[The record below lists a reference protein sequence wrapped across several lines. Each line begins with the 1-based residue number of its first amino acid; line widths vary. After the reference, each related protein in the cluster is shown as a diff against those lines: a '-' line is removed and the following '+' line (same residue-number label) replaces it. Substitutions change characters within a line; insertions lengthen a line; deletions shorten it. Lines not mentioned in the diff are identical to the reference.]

1 VKRTQF
7 ISFEGGEGGGKT
19 TQIGRLATRLRDLGA
34 EVVLTREPGGSDGAE
49 ALRNLLVHG
58 DADRWSPIA
67 ETMIL
72 YAARD
77 DHLRRKIRPALARG
91 AWVLTDRF
99 ADSTRAY
106 QGAAGATPVP
116 LITQLEQ
123 VIIGPDWPELT
134 LILDLPVELGLQRA
148 LARGGGEHRFE
159 SKGLAFHDRLRSAF
173 LDIAVAEPGRCRV
186 IDASADTDTIADRI
200 WDLVQLHF
208 NLSGG

>member
-1 VKRTQF
+1 VKHAQF

-49 ALRNLLVHG
+49 ALRNLLVRGH
-58 DADRWSPIA
+58 ADRWSPLA

-77 DHLRRKIRPALARG
+77 DHLRRKIRPALHRG

-106 QGAAGATPVP
+106 QGAAGATPFE
-116 LITQLEQ
+116 LITQLER
-123 VIIGPDWPELT
+123 VVVGSDWPDLT

-148 LARGGGEHRFE
+148 LARGDSEHRFE
-159 SKGLAFHDRLRSAF
+159 SKGLAFHERLRSAF
-173 LDIAVAEPGRCRV
+173 LDIAATEPERCRV
-186 IDASADTDTIADRI
+186 IDASDDADTVANRI
-200 WDLVQLHF
+200 WNIVRLHFDLVGF
-208 NLSGG
+208 